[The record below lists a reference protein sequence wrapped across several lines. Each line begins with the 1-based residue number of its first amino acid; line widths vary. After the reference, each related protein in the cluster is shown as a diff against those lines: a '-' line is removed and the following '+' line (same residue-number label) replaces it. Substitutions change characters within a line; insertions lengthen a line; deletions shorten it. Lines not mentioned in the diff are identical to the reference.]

1 MVTTLTIYLSHS
13 TFNTLRIYFEVCY
26 NICIIYLTVQ
36 LLEMFINNLATEL
49 SLLPFTS
56 LSSIN
61 NLFVLMLSFL
71 AIVKHFAYM
80 KICGIHGSQYFDV
93 QRKIQCP
100 YFSLCKVHT
109 IRNIDNNSLKQLF
122 TLNVKRQYFSPQFK
136 VLNVYILSTQ
146 LI

>member
-13 TFNTLRIYFEVCY
+13 TFNTLRIYFKVCY
-26 NICIIYLTVQ
+26 NICIIDLTVQ
-36 LLEMFINNLATEL
+36 LSEMFVNNLATL
-49 SLLPFTS
+49 LPLPFTS
-56 LSSIN
+56 LSPIN

-109 IRNIDNNSLKQLF
+109 IRNIDNNFLKQLF
-122 TLNVKRQYFSPQFK
+122 SVNVKRQYFNPQFK
-136 VLNVYILSTQ
+136 VLNV
-146 LI
+146 